1 MGEHSKSIYDFHDE
15 TVKWINELEFMNDE
29 QVFLESLLSS
39 HFLELSTS
47 EHFDTTRKL
56 IRKLKEVEKMGKE
69 IMDATELH
77 NKHMATMIESF
88 QQEYNETIERDHER
102 IRTDL
107 QNYIVQFRYV
117 KKKIFAI
124 IKEILVVHKKKLLIK
139 KT

>member
-15 TVKWINELEFMNDE
+15 TLKWINELEFMSDE

-47 EHFDTTRKL
+47 EHYDTTRKL

-69 IMDATELH
+69 IMDSTELH

-88 QQEYNETIERDHER
+88 QQEFNETIEKDHER
-102 IRTDL
+102 IRADVD
-107 QNYIVQFRYV
+107 NYIVQFKYV

-124 IKEILVVHKKKLLIK
+124 IKEILVVHKKKLLINK
-139 KT
+139 P